1 MTPKNYS
8 QKKKKKKDTQKLIS
22 GVLSHS
28 PKAPPHALSSPHQPP
43 TGLAGGPLPTTSYW
57 FKPDLSSN
65 IYPYSVPYFFSGSLL
80 FVCKAQKSSRQ
91 PKTKIKE
98 VRKIIY
104 INGNQRRRNTKRSL
118 EAPGDWLQ
126 KLFSE

>member
-1 MTPKNYS
+1 MKIEDQTSKTTSPKPMNPDDTQNFSQKKKMTPKNYS
-8 QKKKKKKDTQKLIS
+8 QKKKKKDTQKLIS

-28 PKAPPHALSSPHQPP
+28 PEAPHALSSPHQPP

-80 FVCKAQKSSRQ
+80 FV
-91 PKTKIKE
+91 
-98 VRKIIY
+98 
-104 INGNQRRRNTKRSL
+104 
-118 EAPGDWLQ
+118 W
-126 KLFSE
+126 